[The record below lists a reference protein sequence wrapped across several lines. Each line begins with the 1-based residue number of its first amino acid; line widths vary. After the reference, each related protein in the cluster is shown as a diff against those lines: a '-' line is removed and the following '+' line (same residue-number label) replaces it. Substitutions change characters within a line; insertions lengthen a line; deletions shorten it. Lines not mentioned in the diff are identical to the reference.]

1 MKELN
6 SIELQNINGG
16 LSEVSTSIPEGMATF
31 HKKVAEFMQ
40 NDYWWR
46 SFAH

>member
-16 LSEVSTSIPEGMATF
+16 LSEVSTSILEGMATF
-31 HKKVAEFMQ
+31 H
-40 NDYWWR
+40 NLP
-46 SFAH
+46 